1 MYVCMYV
8 LIYFNSIFFID
19 LLCEIQQKLA
29 KISRIY
35 CSFFLITNFIQFL
48 CRKMA
53 KFCQEK
59 EKEKSSDITKM

>member
-8 LIYFNSIFFID
+8 CIYYID

-35 CSFFLITNFIQFL
+35 CSFFFNYKFYPISLSKNGEIL
-48 CRKMA
+48 PGKRKR
-53 KFCQEK
+53 KKQ
-59 EKEKSSDITKM
+59 